1 MAMAKKKTP
10 SETNIV
16 TLLTENSYLFKGLNQ
31 EELSSYLPIDS
42 LMKEK
47 LFSNRPVFTAFLP
60 DESLDSLYVIL
71 EGGPVIVRSNP
82 LDRIISITY
91 AGGCFGMRSLPF
103 SHGLATKSF
112 PSLVEAYKT
121 TYITKIPL
129 QSLQKIYDNFE
140 LVRDRYR
147 ILFELREKF
156 TYHLL
161 NCSSYPPQAVA
172 SLLRAL
178 IYQERELKSQP
189 NIKGVYVL
197 DLSVEVIAKACQLN
211 QRTVEQVLKGMQ
223 KEGLISL
230 DKENDTSE
238 DIINIL
244 NAEELKEVYSATRDK
259 VSWWPLR

>member
-1 MAMAKKKTP
+1 MTKKKNL
-10 SETNIV
+10 SDANIL
-16 TLLTENSYLFKGLNQ
+16 TLLTENSYLFQGLNQ
-31 EELSSYLPIDS
+31 EELSSYLPTNGIV
-42 LMKEK
+42 KEK
-47 LFSNRPVFTAFLP
+47 LFSNRPIFTAFLP
-60 DESLDSLYVIL
+60 DESLDSLYIIL

-91 AGGCFGMRSLPF
+91 GRGCFGMGSLSF

-129 QSLQKIYDNFE
+129 QCLQEIYHHFP
-140 LVRDRYR
+140 LVRHRYD

-161 NCSSYPPQAVA
+161 NCSTYPPQAVA

-178 IYQERELKSQP
+178 IYQERELQSQP
-189 NIKGVYVL
+189 NTKGIYVL

-230 DKENDTSE
+230 DKHNDTSE
-238 DIINIL
+238 DVINIL
-244 NAEELKEVYSATRDK
+244 KPEELKEVYSATRDK